1 MRGTYKIA
9 TLFGIPI
16 QIHWSFGLILIWTIF
31 SSYSDGR
38 SMTETIWLNLLVL
51 ALFICVVMHEYGH
64 ALTARRFGVK
74 TRDIILLPIGGVAR
88 LERLPEK
95 PMHEFLVAIAG
106 PAVNIIIAIVFFLG
120 YFLWHNQASIFQ
132 VINYEN
138 GAFLS
143 NTFIPYL
150 IGMNVFLAIFNLI
163 PAFPMDGGRVL
174 RALLATKLDRLKAT
188 QVASIIGQVFAVLFI
203 LASIFLPAFKSPM
216 FTLLGIFIFFVAR
229 QENRALKQE
238 RRLKDT
244 LISDLYRQDFTRLE
258 PHDTIRTAITVSNI
272 KKERDFLVFNDREQ
286 VVGMLHA
293 LFMKEAEEQNDLEA
307 PVMLYMTQLFDYV
320 KITDSVLHVFK
331 KMQANSYAILPV
343 VEEGKIVGVIDRT
356 IMEGFLNGKTK
367 KS

>member
-16 QIHWSFGLILIWTIF
+16 QVHWSFALILVWTIF
-31 SSYSDGR
+31 SGYSDGR
-38 SMTETIWLNLLVL
+38 STTETIWLNLLVL
-51 ALFICVVMHEYGH
+51 ALFVCVVMHEYGH

-88 LERLPEK
+88 LEKLPEK

-106 PAVNIIIAIVFFLG
+106 PAVNIVIALVLFIG
-120 YFLWHNQASIFQ
+120 YFLLNDQKSILQ

-138 GAFLS
+138 GAFLAR
-143 NTFIPYL
+143 TFIPYL
-150 IGMNVFLAIFNLI
+150 IGMNIFLAVFNLI

-174 RALLATKLDRLKAT
+174 RALLSTKLDRLKAT

-238 RRLKDT
+238 QRLHQT
-244 LISDLYRQDFTRLE
+244 PISDIYRQDFTKLE

-272 KKERDFLVFNDREQ
+272 KKEKDFLVFNEHEQ
-286 VVGMLHA
+286 VIGMLHS
-293 LFMKEAEEQNDLEA
+293 LFMREAEEQNDLEA
-307 PVMLYMTQLFDYV
+307 PVVVYMTQLFDYV
-320 KITDSVLHVFK
+320 RITDSLLHVFK
-331 KMQANSYAILPV
+331 KMQSNSYAILPV
-343 VEEGKIVGVIDRT
+343 VENGKIVGVIDRT
-356 IMEGFLNGKTK
+356 IMEAFLSGKTK
-367 KS
+367 